1 MRVLFLALAPSLVIG
16 PQGITEILRDGSA
29 DSGGNVLLIPRDVA
43 MDAAGNLFVSGA
55 GSDNVFRLAP
65 DGGLKAVIDSS
76 GDGQGNILDA
86 PIGIAVDAAGN
97 LYVAAVYSDNAFR
110 VEPSGTITELID
122 GSGDGLGHPLIDAY
136 DIAVDG
142 LGNVYVVGYTSNN
155 VFRISPDGSITQVLD
170 SSGDGVHPLEGPPRV
185 SALPDGVVYVS
196 GYLSNNLF
204 RLDPAGNV
212 EQILDASGVGPYVLY
227 STYETTYDAAGNVY
241 VGSGS
246 DNAFRIAPDG
256 TVSLLVGFQGDGQ
269 GNHVTGP
276 YGVVA
281 DPFGNVYVASAGSD
295 RVFRVTATGTVTMIM
310 DPSGDGTN
318 PMDFPFMMELGH
330 DSELYVVGL
339 HSHNVYR
346 IDGCSP
352 VPATAA
358 VRNGSG
364 VNPAVYAESTPA
376 VLGTYWTTTVDL
388 AGASASLIQVSTQG
402 PLPGIPTLFGE
413 LLCALPFSYKD
424 VAAGEHAI
432 ALPFDCSLVGRA
444 LWTQA
449 ARIRLSPFGLE
460 LTNALDVTIGTTD

>member
-1 MRVLFLALAPSLVIG
+1 MKTLLLFAPGLLCS
-16 PQGITEILRDGSA
+16 PQGITEILRDGSSDGA
-29 DSGGNVLLIPRDVA
+29 GNVLLVPRDVA

-55 GSDNVFRLAP
+55 
-65 DGGLKAVIDSS
+65 S
-76 GDGQGNILDA
+76 GDGQGNVLDG
-86 PIGIAVDAAGN
+86 PIGIEVDAAGN
-97 LYVAAVYSDNAFR
+97 LYVAAYRSDNAFR
-110 VEPSGTITELID
+110 VAPDGTITELID

-142 LGNVYVVGYTSNN
+142 VGNVYVLGSNSNN
-155 VFRISPDGSITQVLD
+155 LFRIAPDGSITQVLD
-170 SSGDGVHPLEGPPRV
+170 FNGDGVHPLEGPVRV
-185 SALPDGVVYVS
+185 TARPDGVVYVS
-196 GYLSNNLF
+196 GYFSNNVF
-204 RLDPAGNV
+204 RIDPAGNV
-212 EQILDASGVGPYVLY
+212 EQILDGSGDGTYLLY
-227 STYETTYDAAGNVY
+227 SAYEVTYDAVGNVY

-246 DNAFRIAPDG
+246 DNSYRIAPDG
-256 TVSLLVGFQGDGQ
+256 EVCLLVGFAGDGQ
-269 GNHVTGP
+269 GNHVGSP

-318 PMDFPFMMELGH
+318 PVDQPGMMEIGH
-330 DSELYVVGL
+330 DGELYVVGQF
-339 HSHNVYR
+339 SHNVFR

-352 VPATAA
+352 VAATAA

-376 VLGTYWTTTVDL
+376 VLGTHWTTTVDL
-388 AGASASLIQVSTQG
+388 AGAAASLIQVSTQG

-432 ALPFDCSLVGRA
+432 ALPFDCGLVGRA